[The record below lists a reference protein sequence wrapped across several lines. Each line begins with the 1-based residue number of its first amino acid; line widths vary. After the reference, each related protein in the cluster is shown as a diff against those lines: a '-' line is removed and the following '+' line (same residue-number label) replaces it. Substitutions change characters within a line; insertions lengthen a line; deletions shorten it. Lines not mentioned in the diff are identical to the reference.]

1 MTPNGQ
7 PRTETVEMMRT
18 FFCLMFANL
27 LLPQFTA
34 AQSPAEPIDFGRQIQ
49 PILAKRCYA
58 CHGPD
63 KAEGGLRLNSKEAA
77 FAKLESGTHA
87 ITAKDAAKSELLK
100 RVTSR
105 EEGVQMP
112 PEGAPLT
119 DSQIALLRRWI
130 DEGAEW
136 KEHWAFLAPQPQQP
150 PMVKDVK
157 WVANPIDSF
166 ILSKLEQKGFV
177 PAPPADKT
185 ALLRRVTFDLTGLPP
200 TLADVES
207 FLADDSPTAY
217 EKVVDRLL
225 QSQHYGEKWAR
236 HWLDVVRYADTNS
249 FERDGAKP
257 NAWRYR
263 DYVIRSFNN
272 DKPYDQFVREQ
283 LAGDELPTV
292 TSDSIIATGFY
303 RLGLWDDE
311 PADRLLAL
319 YDGLDDIITTTSQA
333 FLGLTVNCARCHDHK
348 IDPIPQRDYYA
359 MLAFFQGITPNG
371 NPNPN
376 VERAV
381 FENDAARAEFESKQQ
396 AHQEKLNSTQAS
408 VTAIEKEFRDRVSK
422 TEQQADNPDLD
433 DLEYRFYRDTWEKL
447 PKFDELKAETTAKL
461 EQGFFD
467 ISPATRE
474 FSFGFV
480 FTGTLKVPADG
491 LYVFELDSDD
501 GSRLTVDGQMV
512 AEHDGIHGTGSPKV
526 GKARLKQGRVPIRLD
541 YFQGPTG
548 AKGLVVKWY
557 GPGFEQRYLSAT
569 SEEGEPIGNRRGK
582 KRDFNELIKQRGSG
596 VLGQTR
602 FDEYQA
608 AAKQL
613 EDLKR
618 HKIEADYAL
627 CVTEIGPNP
636 PETFLLKRGN
646 PQSPGD
652 KVVPA
657 FQSVIG
663 GGLPTIPQPAP
674 GAKTSGRRLALANWI
689 ASPDNRLTARVMVN
703 RLWQHH
709 FGRGIVRSP
718 NNVGLLGDSPTHPE
732 LLDWLAA
739 KFSADGWRMKP
750 MHKLIVMS
758 NTYRMSSRAEGRGL
772 RDEGRQASTST
783 TISVPQPST
792 LNPQP
797 SLLDPLNQ
805 LFWRY
810 DMRRL
815 GAEELRDSILA
826 TSGQLNPK
834 MYGPGIYPEISDE
847 VKAGQSVPGSG
858 WHTSPQEE
866 QPRRSVYVQVKRS
879 LVLPIL
885 ADFDV
890 ADSDTTCAARFATT
904 QPTQALGMLN
914 GKFLNDQAAEFAKRL
929 RKEAGDKVEPQV
941 TLAYRLA
948 LGHEPD
954 KALVQRGLKLIDALQ
969 QKHKQS
975 RDESLKGFCLMVL
988 NLNEFVYL
996 D

>member
-1 MTPNGQ
+1 
-7 PRTETVEMMRT
+7 MMRT

-954 KALVQRGLKLIDALQ
+954 KALVQRGLKLIEALQ

>member
-1 MTPNGQ
+1 
-7 PRTETVEMMRT
+7 MMRD
-18 FFCLMFANL
+18 FFCLMFASL
-27 LLPQFTA
+27 LLPQFAA
-34 AQSPAEPIDFGRQIQ
+34 AQTLPEPIDFGRQIQ

-136 KEHWAFLAPQPQQP
+136 KEHWAFLAPVAQQP

-185 ALLRRVTFDLTGLPP
+185 ALLRRITFDLTGLPP

-263 DYVIRSFNN
+263 DYVIRSFNS

-319 YDGLDDIITTTSQA
+319 YEGFDDIITTTSQA

-381 FENDAARAEFESKQQ
+381 FENDAARAEFESKQKR
-396 AHQEKLNSTQAS
+396 HQEKLNSTQAS
-408 VTAIEKEFRDRVSK
+408 VTAIEKEFRERVSK
-422 TEQQADNPDLD
+422 TDQQADNPDMD
-433 DLEYRFYRDTWEKL
+433 DLEYRFYRDTWDKL

-491 LYVFELDSDD
+491 TYVFELDSDD
-501 GSRLTVDGQMV
+501 GSRLTVDGKLV
-512 AEHDGIHGTGSPKV
+512 VEHDGTHGTGSPKV
-526 GKARLKQGRVPIRLD
+526 AKATLKQGRVPIRLD

-548 AKGLVVKWY
+548 SKGLVVKWY

-569 SEEGEPIGNRRGK
+569 TEEGEPIGNRRGK
-582 KRDFNELIKQRGSG
+582 KRDFNELIKQRGPG

-772 RDEGRQASTST
+772 RDEGRQASAST

-792 LNPQP
+792 LNLQP

-805 LFWRY
+805 LFWRF

-815 GAEELRDSILA
+815 GAEELRDTILA
-826 TSGQLNPK
+826 TTGQLNAK
-834 MYGPGIYPEISDE
+834 LFGPGIFPEISDE

-866 QPRRSVYVQVKRS
+866 QTRRSVYVQVKRS

-948 LGHEPD
+948 LGHLPD
-954 KALVQRGLKLIDALQ
+954 NALVERGLKLIDALQ
-969 QKHKQS
+969 QKHGQTA
-975 RDESLKGFCLMVL
+975 DQALNQFCLMVL

>member
-1 MTPNGQ
+1 
-7 PRTETVEMMRT
+7 MMRAYI
-18 FFCLMFANL
+18 CLMVASL
-27 LLPQFTA
+27 LLPRGVS
-34 AQSPAEPIDFGRQIQ
+34 AQTTAEPIDFSRQIQ

-105 EEGVQMP
+105 DEGVQMP

-119 DSQIALLRRWI
+119 DSQVALLRRWI

-136 KEHWAFLAPQPQQP
+136 KEHWAFVAPVPQQP
-150 PMVKDVK
+150 PAVKDVK
-157 WVANPIDSF
+157 WVANPIDLF
-166 ILSKLEQKGFV
+166 ILSKLEQKGFA

-185 ALLRRVTFDLTGLPP
+185 ALLRRITFDLTGLPP
-200 TLADVES
+200 TPAEVES
-207 FLADDSPTAY
+207 FLKDDASNAY

-225 QSQHYGEKWAR
+225 QSQNYGEKWAR

-249 FERDGAKP
+249 FERDGPKP

-272 DKPYDQFVREQ
+272 DKPYDQFIREQ

-292 TSDSIIATGFY
+292 TRDSIIATGFY

-319 YDGLDDIITTTSQA
+319 YEGFDDIITTTSQA

-359 MLAFFQGITPNG
+359 LLAFFQGVTPNG
-371 NPNPN
+371 NPNPQ

-381 FENDAARAEFESKQQ
+381 FENDAARAEFESKQKE
-396 AHQEKLNSTQAS
+396 HQEKLNSTQAS

-433 DLEYRFYRDTWEKL
+433 DLEYRFYRDTWEKI
-447 PKFDELKAETTAKL
+447 PTFDELKAESVGKL
-461 EQGFFD
+461 DGFFD
-467 ISPATRE
+467 ISSATRE

-491 LYVFELDSDD
+491 TYGFELDSDD
-501 GSRLTVDGQMV
+501 GSRLTVDGKMV
-512 AEHDGIHGTGSPKV
+512 VEHDGIHGTGSPKV
-526 GKARLKQGRVPIRLD
+526 AKATLKQGRVPIRLD

-548 AKGLVVKWY
+548 AKGIVVKWY

-569 SEEGEPIGNRRGK
+569 TEDGEPIGNRRGK
-582 KRDFNELIKQRGSG
+582 KRDFNQLIKQRGPS
-596 VLGQTR
+596 VLGQPR
-602 FDEYQA
+602 FEEYQA
-608 AAKQL
+608 ATKQL
-613 EDLKR
+613 EQLKR
-618 HKIEADYAL
+618 TKIEADYAL
-627 CVTEIGPNP
+627 CVTEVGPNP

-663 GGLPTIPQPAP
+663 GGVPLIPPPAA

-689 ASPDNRLTARVMVN
+689 ASPDNRLTARVMMN

-758 NTYRMSSRAEGRGL
+758 NTYRMSSRGNEVAL
-772 RDEGRQASTST
+772 AK
-783 TISVPQPST
+783 
-792 LNPQP
+792 
-797 SLLDPLNQ
+797 DPLNQ
-805 LFWRY
+805 LFWRF
-810 DMRRL
+810 DLRRL
-815 GAEELRDSILA
+815 GAEELRDTILA

-834 MYGPGIYPEISDE
+834 MYGPGIFPEISDE
-847 VKAGQSVPGSG
+847 VKAGQSNPGSG
-858 WHTSPQEE
+858 WHTSPKEE
-866 QPRRSVYVQVKRS
+866 QTRRSVYVHVKRS

-885 ADFDV
+885 SDFDV

-914 GKFLNDQAAEFAKRL
+914 GKFLNDQAAEFANRL
-929 RKEAGDKVEPQV
+929 RKEVGNRLEGPTKVEAQV

-948 LGHEPD
+948 LGHAPD
-954 KALVQRGLKLIDALQ
+954 KPLIERGLKLIDALQ
-969 QKHKQS
+969 QKHSQTA
-975 RDESLKGFCLMVL
+975 DQALNQFCLMVL

>member
-1 MTPNGQ
+1 
-7 PRTETVEMMRT
+7 MMRAYI
-18 FFCLMFANL
+18 CLMVASL
-27 LLPQFTA
+27 LLPRGVS
-34 AQSPAEPIDFGRQIQ
+34 AQTTAEPIDFSRQIQ

-105 EEGVQMP
+105 DEGVQMP

-119 DSQIALLRRWI
+119 DSQVALLRRWI

-136 KEHWAFLAPQPQQP
+136 KEHWAFVAPVPQQP
-150 PMVKDVK
+150 PAVKDVK
-157 WVANPIDSF
+157 WVANPIDLF
-166 ILSKLEQKGFV
+166 ILSKLEQKGFA

-185 ALLRRVTFDLTGLPP
+185 ALLRRITFDLTGLPP
-200 TLADVES
+200 TPAEVES
-207 FLADDSPTAY
+207 FLKDDASNAY

-225 QSQHYGEKWAR
+225 QSQNYGEKWAR

-249 FERDGAKP
+249 FERDGPKP

-272 DKPYDQFVREQ
+272 DKPYDQFIREQ

-319 YDGLDDIITTTSQA
+319 YEGFDDIITTTSQA

-359 MLAFFQGITPNG
+359 LLAFFQGVTPNG
-371 NPNPN
+371 NPNPQ

-381 FENDAARAEFESKQQ
+381 FENDAARAEFESKQKE
-396 AHQEKLNSTQAS
+396 HQEKLNSTQAS

-433 DLEYRFYRDTWEKL
+433 DLEYRFYRDTWEKI
-447 PKFDELKAETTAKL
+447 PTFDELKAESVGKL
-461 EQGFFD
+461 DGFFD
-467 ISPATRE
+467 ISSATRE

-491 LYVFELDSDD
+491 TYGFELDSDD
-501 GSRLTVDGQMV
+501 GSRLTVDGKMV
-512 AEHDGIHGTGSPKV
+512 VEHDGIHGTGSPKV
-526 GKARLKQGRVPIRLD
+526 AKATLKQGRVPIRLD

-548 AKGLVVKWY
+548 AKGIVVKWY

-569 SEEGEPIGNRRGK
+569 TEDGEPIGNRRGK
-582 KRDFNELIKQRGSG
+582 KRDFNQLIKQRGPS
-596 VLGQTR
+596 VLGQPR
-602 FDEYQA
+602 FEEYQA
-608 AAKQL
+608 ATKQL
-613 EDLKR
+613 EQLKR
-618 HKIEADYAL
+618 TKIEADYAL
-627 CVTEIGPNP
+627 CVTEVGPNP

-663 GGLPTIPQPAP
+663 GGVPLIPPPAA

-689 ASPDNRLTARVMVN
+689 ASPDNRLTARVMMN

-758 NTYRMSSRAEGRGL
+758 NTYRMSSRGNEVAL
-772 RDEGRQASTST
+772 AK
-783 TISVPQPST
+783 
-792 LNPQP
+792 
-797 SLLDPLNQ
+797 DPLNQ
-805 LFWRY
+805 LFWRF
-810 DMRRL
+810 DLRRL
-815 GAEELRDSILA
+815 GAEELRDTILA

-834 MYGPGIYPEISDE
+834 MYGPGIFPEISDE
-847 VKAGQSVPGSG
+847 VKAGQSNPGSG
-858 WHTSPQEE
+858 WHTSPKEE
-866 QPRRSVYVQVKRS
+866 QTRRSVYVHVKRS

-885 ADFDV
+885 SDFDV

-914 GKFLNDQAAEFAKRL
+914 GKFLNDQAAEFANRL
-929 RKEAGDKVEPQV
+929 RKEVGNRLEGPTKVEAQV

-948 LGHEPD
+948 LGHAPD
-954 KALVQRGLKLIDALQ
+954 KPLIERGLKLIDALQ
-969 QKHKQS
+969 QKHSQTA
-975 RDESLKGFCLMVL
+975 DQALNQFCLMVL
-988 NLNEFVYL
+988 NLTEFVYL

>member
-1 MTPNGQ
+1 
-7 PRTETVEMMRT
+7 MMRD
-18 FFCLMFANL
+18 FFCLMFASL
-27 LLPQFTA
+27 WLSQIAA
-34 AQSPAEPIDFGRQIQ
+34 AQTSPEPIDFSRQIQ

-87 ITAKDAAKSELLK
+87 IAAKDAAKSELLK

-119 DSQIALLRRWI
+119 DSQVELLRRWI
-130 DEGAEW
+130 EQGAEW
-136 KEHWAFLAPQPQQP
+136 KEHWAFLAPVPQQP
-150 PMVKDVK
+150 PAVKDAK
-157 WVANPIDSF
+157 WIANPIDSF
-166 ILSKLEQKGFV
+166 ILSKLEQKGFA
-177 PAPPADKT
+177 PASPADKT

-200 TLADVES
+200 TPAEVES
-207 FLADDSPTAY
+207 FLKNDAPNAY
-217 EKVVDRLL
+217 EKLVDRLL

-236 HWLDVVRYADTNS
+236 HWLDVVRYAETNS

-319 YDGLDDIITTTSQA
+319 YEGFDDIITTTSQA

-348 IDPIPQRDYYA
+348 IDPIPQRDYYSL
-359 MLAFFQGITPNG
+359 LAFFQGITPNG

-381 FENDAARAEFESKQQ
+381 FENDAARAEFESKQK

-422 TEQQADNPDLD
+422 TEQQADNPDVD
-433 DLEYRFYRDTWEKL
+433 ELEYRFYRDTWDKL

-480 FTGTLKVPADG
+480 FTGTLKVPSDG

-548 AKGLVVKWY
+548 SKGLVVKWY

-569 SEEGEPIGNRRGK
+569 TEEGEPIGNRRGK
-582 KRDFNELIKQRGSG
+582 KRDFNQLLKQRGPG
-596 VLGQTR
+596 VLGQAKYS
-602 FDEYQA
+602 EYETQT
-608 AAKQL
+608 KQL
-613 EDLKR
+613 EELKR
-618 HKIEADYAL
+618 TKIEADYAL

-739 KFSADGWRMKP
+739 KFVSEGWRMKP

-758 NTYRMSSRAEGRGL
+758 NTYRMSSQGNEAAL
-772 RDEGRQASTST
+772 
-783 TISVPQPST
+783 VK
-792 LNPQP
+792 
-797 SLLDPLNQ
+797 DPLNQ

-826 TSGQLNPK
+826 TTGQLNPK

-858 WHTSPQEE
+858 WGNSSPEDRS
-866 QPRRSVYVQVKRS
+866 RRSVYVHVKRS

-914 GKFLNDQAAEFAKRL
+914 GKFLNDQSAEFAKRL
-929 RKEAGDKVEPQV
+929 RKEVSDKLEATAKVEAQV

-948 LGHEPD
+948 LGHEPG
-954 KALVQRGLKLIDALQ
+954 KSLVERGLKLIDALQ
-969 QKHKQS
+969 QKHGQTA
-975 RDESLKGFCLMVL
+975 DQALNQFCLMVL

>member
-1 MTPNGQ
+1 
-7 PRTETVEMMRT
+7 MMRAYI
-18 FFCLMFANL
+18 CLMVASL
-27 LLPQFTA
+27 LLPRGVS
-34 AQSPAEPIDFGRQIQ
+34 AQTTAEPIDFSRQIQ

-105 EEGVQMP
+105 DEGVQMP

-119 DSQIALLRRWI
+119 DSQVALLRRWI
-130 DEGAEW
+130 DAGAEW
-136 KEHWAFLAPQPQQP
+136 KEHWAFVAPVPQQP
-150 PMVKDVK
+150 PAVKDVK
-157 WVANPIDSF
+157 WVANPIDLF
-166 ILSKLEQKGFV
+166 ILSKLEQKGFA

-185 ALLRRVTFDLTGLPP
+185 ALLRRITFDLTGLPP
-200 TLADVES
+200 TPAEVES
-207 FLADDSPTAY
+207 FLKDDASNAY

-225 QSQHYGEKWAR
+225 QSQNYGEKWAR

-249 FERDGAKP
+249 FERDGPKP

-272 DKPYDQFVREQ
+272 DKPYDQFIREQ

-319 YDGLDDIITTTSQA
+319 YEGFDDIITTTSQA

-359 MLAFFQGITPNG
+359 LLAFFQGVTPNG
-371 NPNPN
+371 NPNPQ

-381 FENDAARAEFESKQQ
+381 FENDAARAEFESKQKE
-396 AHQEKLNSTQAS
+396 HQEKLNSTQAS

-433 DLEYRFYRDTWEKL
+433 DLEYRFYRDTWEKI
-447 PKFDELKAETTAKL
+447 PTFDELKAESSGKL
-461 EQGFFD
+461 DGFFD
-467 ISPATRE
+467 ISSATRE

-491 LYVFELDSDD
+491 TYGFELDSDD
-501 GSRLTVDGQMV
+501 GSRLTVDGKMV
-512 AEHDGIHGTGSPKV
+512 VEHDGIHGTGSPKV
-526 GKARLKQGRVPIRLD
+526 AKATLKQGRVPIRLD

-548 AKGLVVKWY
+548 AKGIVVKWY

-569 SEEGEPIGNRRGK
+569 TEDGEPIGNRRGK
-582 KRDFNELIKQRGSG
+582 KRDFNQLIKQRGPS
-596 VLGQTR
+596 VLGQPR
-602 FDEYQA
+602 FEEYQA
-608 AAKQL
+608 ATKQL
-613 EDLKR
+613 EQLKR
-618 HKIEADYAL
+618 TKIEADYAL
-627 CVTEIGPNP
+627 CVTEVGPNP

-663 GGLPTIPQPAP
+663 GGVPLIPPPAA

-689 ASPDNRLTARVMVN
+689 ASPDNRLTARVMMN

-758 NTYRMSSRAEGRGL
+758 NTYRMSSRGNEVAL
-772 RDEGRQASTST
+772 AK
-783 TISVPQPST
+783 
-792 LNPQP
+792 
-797 SLLDPLNQ
+797 DPLNQ
-805 LFWRY
+805 LFWRF
-810 DMRRL
+810 DLRRL
-815 GAEELRDSILA
+815 GAEELRDTILA

-834 MYGPGIYPEISDE
+834 MYGPGIFPEISDE
-847 VKAGQSVPGSG
+847 VKAGQSNPGSG
-858 WHTSPQEE
+858 WHTSPKEE
-866 QPRRSVYVQVKRS
+866 QTRRSVYVHVKRS

-885 ADFDV
+885 SDFDV

-914 GKFLNDQAAEFAKRL
+914 GKFLNDQAAEFANRL
-929 RKEAGDKVEPQV
+929 RKEVGNRLEGPTKVEAQV

-948 LGHEPD
+948 LGHAPD
-954 KALVQRGLKLIDALQ
+954 KPLIERGLKLIDALQ
-969 QKHKQS
+969 QKHSQTA
-975 RDESLKGFCLMVL
+975 DQALNQFCLMVL

>member
-1 MTPNGQ
+1 
-7 PRTETVEMMRT
+7 MMRT

>member
-1 MTPNGQ
+1 
-7 PRTETVEMMRT
+7 MMRAYI
-18 FFCLMFANL
+18 CLMVASL
-27 LLPQFTA
+27 LLPRGVS
-34 AQSPAEPIDFGRQIQ
+34 AQTTAEPIDFSRQIQ

-105 EEGVQMP
+105 DEGVQMP

-119 DSQIALLRRWI
+119 DSQVALLRRWI

-136 KEHWAFLAPQPQQP
+136 KEHWAFVAPVPQQP
-150 PMVKDVK
+150 PAVKDVK
-157 WVANPIDSF
+157 WVANPIDLF
-166 ILSKLEQKGFV
+166 ILSKLEQKGFA

-185 ALLRRVTFDLTGLPP
+185 ALLRRITFDLTGLPP
-200 TLADVES
+200 TPAEVES
-207 FLADDSPTAY
+207 FLKDDASNAY

-225 QSQHYGEKWAR
+225 QSQNYGEKWAR

-249 FERDGAKP
+249 FERDGPKP

-272 DKPYDQFVREQ
+272 DKPYDQFIREQ

-319 YDGLDDIITTTSQA
+319 YEGFDDIITTTSQA

-359 MLAFFQGITPNG
+359 LLAFFQGVTPNG
-371 NPNPN
+371 NPNPQ

-381 FENDAARAEFESKQQ
+381 FENDAARAEFESKQKE
-396 AHQEKLNSTQAS
+396 HQEKLNSTQAS

-433 DLEYRFYRDTWEKL
+433 DLEYRFYRDTWEKI
-447 PKFDELKAETTAKL
+447 PTFDELKAESSGKL
-461 EQGFFD
+461 DGFFD
-467 ISPATRE
+467 ISSATRE

-491 LYVFELDSDD
+491 TYGFELDSDD
-501 GSRLTVDGQMV
+501 GSRLTVDGKMV
-512 AEHDGIHGTGSPKV
+512 VEHDGIHGTGSPKV
-526 GKARLKQGRVPIRLD
+526 AKATLKQGRVPIRLD

-548 AKGLVVKWY
+548 AKGIGVKWY

-569 SEEGEPIGNRRGK
+569 TEDGEPIGNRRGK
-582 KRDFNELIKQRGSG
+582 KRDFNQLIKQRGPS
-596 VLGQTR
+596 VLGQPR
-602 FDEYQA
+602 FEEYQA
-608 AAKQL
+608 ATKQL
-613 EDLKR
+613 EQLKR
-618 HKIEADYAL
+618 TKIEADYAL
-627 CVTEIGPNP
+627 CVTEVGPNP

-663 GGLPTIPQPAP
+663 GGVPLIPPPAA

-689 ASPDNRLTARVMVN
+689 ASPDNRLTARVMMN

-758 NTYRMSSRAEGRGL
+758 NTYRMSSRGNEVAL
-772 RDEGRQASTST
+772 AK
-783 TISVPQPST
+783 
-792 LNPQP
+792 
-797 SLLDPLNQ
+797 DPLNQ
-805 LFWRY
+805 LFWRF
-810 DMRRL
+810 DLRRL
-815 GAEELRDSILA
+815 GAEELRDTILA

-834 MYGPGIYPEISDE
+834 MYGPGIFPEISDE
-847 VKAGQSVPGSG
+847 VKAGQSNPGSG
-858 WHTSPQEE
+858 WHTSPKEE
-866 QPRRSVYVQVKRS
+866 QTRRSVYVHVKRS

-885 ADFDV
+885 SDFDV

-914 GKFLNDQAAEFAKRL
+914 GKFLNDQAAEFANRL
-929 RKEAGDKVEPQV
+929 RKEVGNRLEGPTKVEAQV

-948 LGHEPD
+948 LGHAPD
-954 KALVQRGLKLIDALQ
+954 KPLIERGLKLIDALQ
-969 QKHKQS
+969 QKHSQTA
-975 RDESLKGFCLMVL
+975 DQALNQFCLMVL